1 MVAAVIR
8 FVAAVLIFTHF
19 MPKNGRLVLSD
30 GDTGTIY
37 GEFNVEE
44 GSMFSITFIHSV
56 NKSPIEEIYQI
67 KDDGIYLEECIYSAF
82 GAGVAT
88 EVEEGQTLTYTDD
101 GKMII
106 SGFDRKIDNLS
117 YIVGTVSDHVLKINN
132 EEISLRDLC
141 GRNSV
146 VHFQYKK

>member
-1 MVAAVIR
+1 M
-8 FVAAVLIFTHF
+8 LIFVQVL
-19 MPKNGRLVLSD
+19 PKNGSLVLLD
-30 GDTGTIY
+30 GDTGEVY
-37 GEFNVEE
+37 GKFEADID
-44 GSMFSITFIHSV
+44 SRFSVTFIHSV
-56 NKSPIEEIYQI
+56 NKSAVEELYQI
-67 KDDGIYLEECIYSAF
+67 KEDGIYLEECIYSAF

-88 EVEEGQTLTYTDD
+88 EVEDGQTLTYTDD

-117 YIVGTVSDHVLKINN
+117 YIVGTVSDHVLKIND